1 MPLHH
6 WQIILRETIRPH
18 WCLLLQKCQGANV
31 PFHSLSIPTLRRAI
45 AIIVTLQLA
54 IPASLSARMSDPAE
68 PKKEHALTPDEKI
81 LQALN
86 RFTYGPRPG
95 DLERVRAMGLS
106 AWFNQQL
113 TPDKIDDSALEARLA
128 SYPAMQLPLQQLM
141 EMYPSN
147 NMIRAAM
154 NGRGPGVPRG
164 EAEKAIY
171 ADQMSREKNKKNA
184 NNPDALTD
192 DTPPPTPQEIADL
205 LAMPPDKRFSA
216 LCRLKLPQLKELR
229 QSLAPDQREHLTDG
243 FTPRQLEQVAAFG
256 SPIAVVAAEATQTK
270 LLRDIYTE
278 RQLNEVMVDFW
289 LNHFNVYMKK
299 SQQAPYFI
307 ASYDRDSIRPHALG
321 RFEDLLIAT
330 ASSPAM
336 LNYLDNSSSVG
347 PHSLFASRPPSA
359 FSQQKRPSGLNE
371 NYARELMELH
381 TIGVNG
387 GYTQHDVTEV
397 AKIFTGWT
405 VSARR
410 PGAGPL
416 QAEFD
421 SDKHEPGPKTVL
433 GVTIKENGE
442 REGLEVLHILANSP
456 QAARFISTKLAIR
469 FVDDDPPRPMIDR
482 MARTFLRTHGDMR
495 QVLLTMIN
503 SPEFFSRDTYRAKV
517 KTPQDFV
524 VSAVRASGAE
534 VTSPG
539 ALVNVIAGLG
549 MPIYGMQTPN
559 GYSMKADPWN
569 NTASL
574 IERMNFALA
583 LSSNRVAGVTT
594 DWQAALGPQQNT
606 LTPDQK
612 ESLLEHRLLQIDV
625 SDKTRQAI
633 LTQISADA
641 DQQEASLKQV
651 AIKDRR
657 RDPLALPGRLHPN
670 PNLSGIDSQAALAAG
685 LLFGSPEFQRR

>member
-1 MPLHH
+1 VPLH
-6 WQIILRETIRPH
+6 
-18 WCLLLQKCQGANV
+18 
-31 PFHSLSIPTLRRAI
+31 SLPVRWWSFQTLRRPAAAI
-45 AIIVTLQLA
+45 LLLTLA
-54 IPASLSARMSDPAE
+54 IPASLTAQMASPAATKASK
-68 PKKEHALTPDEKI
+68 PQSGPPLTPDEKI
-81 LQALN
+81 LQVLN

-95 DLERVRAMGLS
+95 DLERVRAIGLT
-106 AWFNQQL
+106 AWFNQQMN
-113 TPDKIDDSALEARLA
+113 PSKIDDSALEARLA
-128 SYPAMQLPLQQLM
+128 SYPAMQLPLDRLM

-147 NMIRAAM
+147 NMIRAAI
-154 NGRGPGVPRG
+154 NGRGPGIPRG

-171 ADQMSREKNKKNA
+171 ADQIFREKNKKKA
-184 NNPDALTD
+184 ANPDAVAD
-192 DTPPPTPQEIADL
+192 DTPPLTPEEIDNL
-205 LAMPPDKRFSA
+205 LTLPPDKRFSA
-216 LCRLKLPQLKELR
+216 LCRMKLPELKQLR
-229 QSLAPDQREHLTDG
+229 QSLAPSQREHFTDG
-243 FTPRQLEQVAAFG
+243 FTPQQLEQVAAFG
-256 SPIAVVAAEATQTK
+256 GPEAVIAAEDTQTK

-278 RQLNEVMVDFW
+278 RQLSEVMVDFW

-307 ASYDRDSIRPHALG
+307 TSYERDAIRTHALG

-347 PHSLFASRPPSA
+347 PHSLFANRSQLG
-359 FSQQKRPSGLNE
+359 FGQQKRPSGLNE

-381 TIGVNG
+381 TVGVNG

-397 AKIFTGWT
+397 AKVFTGWT
-405 VSARR
+405 VNAKR

-421 SDKHEPGPKTVL
+421 SARHEPGSKTVL
-433 GVTIKENGE
+433 GVTIKESGE
-442 REGLEVLHILANSP
+442 REGLQVLHLLATSP
-456 QAARFISTKLAIR
+456 QTAQFISTKLAIR
-469 FVDDDPPRPMIDR
+469 FVSDDPPQPMIDR
-482 MARTFLRTHGDMR
+482 MAKTFLHTHGDIR
-495 QVLLTMIN
+495 QVLLTMVN
-503 SPEFFSRDTYRAKV
+503 SPEFFSRATYRSKV

-539 ALVNVIAGLG
+539 ALVNVIADLG

-569 NTASL
+569 NTSSL
-574 IERMNFALA
+574 IERMNFSLA

-594 DWQAALGPQQNT
+594 DWTAALNNQQAS

-612 ESLLEHRLLQIDV
+612 EAALEHRLLQIEV
-625 SDKTRQAI
+625 SDKTRQAV

-670 PNLSGIDSQAALAAG
+670 PNLSGIDSQSALAAG